1 MTVSHHFSFIQV
13 VLFIL
18 VSTFFGNVT
27 LGAITDNTVIDNT
40 VTASSFT
47 AGTVTDSAITDGAG
61 YQIRNGIPNSLYYF
75 RLNQTGNQYLFYV
88 GGDLLDGVGL
98 SNPNHRW
105 SVTMSEAFRKHFPD
119 SSIIETRHSQPLGS
133 WFAQYRTSG
142 GQAVFGEVICSG
154 HLAILELATGDR
166 GMDIRHVRRQV
177 EGLVRQINMY
187 RSTHSTILVYALTP
201 ELLEAYLNGNEKENG
216 KENGKEPENI
226 EECEK
231 IADYYGIP
239 SLNLAKIAAREILSG
254 KIALADFTQDGV
266 HPTDAGQKIY
276 DAAIRDFVDA
286 LVKATPIPDAPTR
299 VKLPEKLWPETNPN
313 GRIVAYERTQF
324 SDGWQGGQES
334 PLKPFRH
341 LLVTEKAGET
351 LTLKFHGT
359 DVGLIDVTAADT
371 MKMEFSLDGQDW
383 KPIPAPKV
391 DGETAGNVA
400 ENAENTEYFLRAIP
414 LEVLLS
420 EETEHT
426 LVLRTCGGGMAR
438 IGGILVNGTVQ
449 NPYDGMSAL
458 EKIDAIYAQMDPIQ
472 YTPENDRFRY
482 IPEAIKRLQNG
493 DSLRIVLLGDSIMG
507 NTSASMFDLLL
518 GRMYPKCKIEKI
530 ASLRSSTGCNWY
542 QHENRVQSYVID
554 KKPDLLII
562 GGISNGQ
569 DPEAVRSVIRQV
581 RAQRPDQEI
590 LFITPVFGALRDDHI
605 SRWSYEPAEGTF
617 RAGMKK
623 VCEEEK
629 CAFFDMTAPWW
640 KYVTDSGKTY
650 GWFMGDAVHAN
661 ERGCQIIGRLLE
673 IYFDVEK

>member
-1 MTVSHHFSFIQV
+1 MIISRRFWFLQV
-13 VLFIL
+13 FWLVL
-18 VSTFFGNVT
+18 VSIFFGNVT
-27 LGAITDNTVIDNT
+27 FGAIV
-40 VTASSFT
+40 
-47 AGTVTDSAITDGAG
+47 DSKILDGAG
-61 YQIRNGIPNSLYYF
+61 YQVRNGIPNSLYYF

-105 SVTMSEAFRKHFPD
+105 SATMSEAFRKHFPD
-119 SSIIETRHSQPLGS
+119 SSIIETRHCQPLGS

-187 RSTHSTILVYALTP
+187 RATHSTILVYALTP
-201 ELLEAYLNGNEKENG
+201 ELLEAYQ
-216 KENGKEPENI
+216 NGKEPEYI
-226 EECEK
+226 TECEK
-231 IADYYGIP
+231 IANYYGIP

-266 HPTDAGQKIY
+266 HPTDAGEKIY
-276 DAAIRDFVDA
+276 DVAIRDFVDA

-299 VKLPEKLWPETNPN
+299 VKLPEKLWSETNPN
-313 GRIVAYERTQF
+313 GRIIAYERTQF
-324 SDGWQGGQES
+324 SEGWRGGQES
-334 PLKPFRH
+334 PLRPFRH
-341 LLVTEKAGET
+341 LLVTDRAGET
-351 LTLKFHGT
+351 VTLKFHGT

-371 MKMEFSLDGQDW
+371 MKMEFSLDGQEW

-400 ENAENTEYFLRAIP
+400 ENAENTEYSLRAIP

-426 LVLRTCGGGMAR
+426 LVLRTCGDGVAR

-458 EKIDAIYAQMDPIQ
+458 EKIDAIYAQMDPIL

-581 RAQRPDQEI
+581 RAQRPEQEI